1 MLPRPP
7 RQQTRK
13 RPKKSRVLPLVFC
26 IIAGLVLGAPFLTS
40 ARDDSNASLTTS
52 SQQPFRDGLWQLV
65 DNPPGSESQANHLP
79 INVNRT
85 LRVNRSRLEEIL
97 GRAPL
102 EFSDDTKS
110 REVRISLPFPDG
122 SFQTFRI
129 EESPVMAPELARRYP
144 EIKTYRGQSL
154 DDPTAVTRFDCT
166 PQGFHAVILS
176 GRGTVFI
183 EPYSSG
189 NTSDYVAYFQK
200 DVNVNSF
207 ACETTDGNAAGFHST
222 KTRDE
227 LRGEVSNGATLR
239 TYRLAVAATAEYTQ
253 QYGGGTVSGGL
264 AAVVTTVNGVNTIY
278 EREVAAR
285 FVLIPNN
292 DSIIFTDAATDG
304 YTSDNVGLLIGE
316 NQTKL
321 DTVIGTANYDFG
333 HVFDGRADQ
342 PGFFSFQGQA
352 SIATVCRDGVKARGV
367 TITRSSFP
375 SHLVTIY
382 IVAHEMGH
390 QFSATHTFNANTGT
404 CAAQR
409 TASSAYEPG
418 TGSTIM
424 GYRFACGAEDLM
436 SQDLYFHNN
445 SLEQIVSYT
454 NNASGNTC
462 AVQTATGNQP
472 PTVNAGP
479 NFTIP
484 QGTPFTLT
492 ASAQDPDGDQPVYC
506 WEQFDLGAAA
516 PPDTDDGFRPI
527 FRSFTPTLSPSRTFP
542 NLNEILTGVPAFGES
557 LPTTT
562 RTLNF
567 RVTVRDTHGG
577 IGSGAMQVNV
587 RSDIGPFAI
596 IQPAAGVNWGAGSQQ
611 TVTWSVANTTDAPV
625 SCTAVRIT
633 MSTDGGFT
641 FPIVLAAATPNDG
654 NEVITIPTIP
664 SGNDRVRIEALG
676 NIFFT
681 ISRIFTVTGS
691 GNGTPTI
698 SGFTPTSGPAGTTV
712 TITGTNFIQPS
723 AVRFNGTPA
732 AFILNSTTEIVASVP
747 PGASTGPISVI
758 TPSGTA
764 TSAANFTVIQP
775 ANFMQF
781 SSASYPVNENGNS
794 VTITVQRTGD
804 VGNPSSIDYATSDAS
819 AQQRT
824 DYTVSAGT
832 LTFGTGE
839 VTKTFTVLIV
849 DDLYVESNEQL
860 NLTLTNPVA
869 GNLGATNTATV
880 TINDND
886 IGTPTTNPLDS
897 TAFFIRQHYYDF
909 LNRNPDPGGLAFWI
923 FQIDG
928 ACASPEVRCLNR
940 RRREVSDAFF
950 FEPEFQQTG
959 GYVFRLY
966 RAAFGNDQPFPN
978 PDQGNLTEAKK
989 IPSYAAFIADRAK
1002 VIAGPGLANSQLA
1015 LANALVQR
1023 PEFVARFPTSLTGP
1037 AFIDS
1042 LLGALIAQNGVSL
1055 HSQRDALNN
1064 QFNLGGRGM
1073 VLYRIAEDSPQNP
1086 INNSAFI
1093 DAEYRRT
1100 FVYTEYAGY
1109 LRRDSDVGGF
1119 LFWLNQVNQ
1128 FPVRDTGIQHIM
1140 ACAFITSAEYQQR
1153 FSSVVTRSNAEC
1165 GQ

>member
-1 MLPRPP
+1 
-7 RQQTRK
+7 
-13 RPKKSRVLPLVFC
+13 V
-26 IIAGLVLGAPFLTS
+26 
-40 ARDDSNASLTTS
+40 NAV
-52 SQQPFRDGLWQLV
+52 DG
-65 DNPPGSESQANHLP
+65 
-79 INVNRT
+79 
-85 LRVNRSRLEEIL
+85 
-97 GRAPL
+97 
-102 EFSDDTKS
+102 
-110 REVRISLPFPDG
+110 
-122 SFQTFRI
+122 
-129 EESPVMAPELARRYP
+129 
-144 EIKTYRGQSL
+144 
-154 DDPTAVTRFDCT
+154 
-166 PQGFHAVILS
+166 
-176 GRGTVFI
+176 
-183 EPYSSG
+183 
-189 NTSDYVAYFQK
+189 
-200 DVNVNSF
+200 
-207 ACETTDGNAAGFHST
+207 
-222 KTRDE
+222 
-227 LRGEVSNGATLR
+227 
-239 TYRLAVAATAEYTQ
+239 
-253 QYGGGTVSGGL
+253 
-264 AAVVTTVNGVNTIY
+264 IY
-278 EREVAAR
+278 EREVAVR
-285 FVLIPNN
+285 FVLIANN

-304 YTSDNVGLLIGE
+304 YTSDNVASLIAE

-352 SIATVCRDGVKARGV
+352 SIGTVCRDGVKARGA
-367 TITRSSFP
+367 TIIRSLFP
-375 SHLVTIY
+375 SHIVTVY
-382 IVAHEMGH
+382 ITAHEMGH
-390 QFSATHTFNANTGT
+390 QFSATHTFNANTGS

-409 TASSAYEPG
+409 TPSSAYEPG

-424 GYRFACGAEDLM
+424 GYRFACGSEDFM

-445 SLEQIVSYT
+445 SLEQIINYT
-454 NNASGNTC
+454 NNASGSTC
-462 AVQTATGNQP
+462 AVQTSTGNQP

-484 QGTPFTLT
+484 QNTPFTLT
-492 ASAQDPDGDQPVYC
+492 ASGQDPNGDQLLYC

-527 FRSFTPTLSPSRTFP
+527 FRSFAPSLSPSRTFP
-542 NLNEILTGVPAFGES
+542 NLNEVLTGIPAFGES

-567 RVTVRDTHGG
+567 RVTVRDNQKG

-587 RSDIGPFAI
+587 RSDAGPFAI
-596 IQPAAGVNWGAGSQQ
+596 TQPAASVNWAAGSQQ
-611 TVTWSVANTTDAPV
+611 TVTWSVANTADAPV

-633 MSTDGGFT
+633 LSTDGVS

-654 NEVITIPTIP
+654 SQVVTIPNTP
-664 SGNDRVRIEALG
+664 SFGTNARVQIEALG

-681 ISRIFTVTGS
+681 ISRPFTIS
-691 GNGTPTI
+691 GAGNSTPTI
-698 SGFTPTSGPAGTTV
+698 TSFTPTSGAIGASV

-723 AVRFNGTPA
+723 AVRFNGVPA

-747 PGASTGPISVI
+747 AGASTGPISVT
-758 TPSGTA
+758 TPNGTA
-764 TSAANFTVIQP
+764 TSATNFTFIPP

-781 SSASYPVNENGNS
+781 SSASYTVNENTTS
-794 VTITVQRTGD
+794 VAITVQRTGD
-804 VGNPSSIDYATSDAS
+804 ISNPSSVDYATSDGS

-832 LTFGTGE
+832 LTFATGE

-849 DDLYVESNEQL
+849 DDLYVEGNEQL
-860 NLTLTNPVA
+860 NLSLSNPVG
-869 GNLGATNTATV
+869 GNVGATNPATL

-886 IGTPTTNPLDS
+886 FATPTTNPLDS

-909 LNRNPDPGGLAFWI
+909 LNRDPDPGGLGFWVG
-923 FQIDG
+923 QIDG
-928 ACASPEVRCLNR
+928 ACAPSDTVCLNHR
-940 RRREVSDAFF
+940 RRDVSDAFF

-966 RAAFGNDQPFPN
+966 RAAFGNNQPFPN
-978 PDQGNLTEAKK
+978 PDQGNLTEARK

-1023 PEFVARFPTSLTGP
+1023 PEFLARFPASLTGVDFVD
-1037 AFIDS
+1037 ALLNAINADS
-1042 LLGALIAQNGVSL
+1042 GANLF
-1055 HSQRDALNN
+1055 SQRIILVADLNT
-1064 QFNLGGRGM
+1064 FGRGT
-1073 VLYRIAEDSPQNP
+1073 VLYRIANDGSQQV
-1086 INNSAFI
+1086 NNTAFI

-1109 LRRDSDVGGF
+1109 LRRNSDIGGF

-1128 FPVRDTGIQHIM
+1128 FPLRDTGIQHTM

-1153 FSSVVTRSNAEC
+1153 FSSVVTRSNSEC